1 MVCAAYNLR
10 HPLDL
15 WGHLWLANKLLMNYH
30 SWFNLP
36 NKGFTGIP
44 IMDNIHLC
52 QSLHNHHINK
62 LYPFPIVT
70 LRLLSYAGQL
80 IYLNK
85 FHLCSFL
92 KIALNHWCLNFK
104 YLVLLQ
110 SKNHQYTQ
118 YQCHT
123 NNNLLFQSQ
132 WRQQLYL
139 PHIKHFKQHPQKLLA
154 WTSKPWKIDL
164 MLLLRRSLRTWLHL

>member
-10 HPLDL
+10 HL

-30 SWFNLP
+30 SWSNLP
-36 NKGFTGIP
+36 DKGFTGIP
-44 IMDNIHLC
+44 VMDNTHLC
-52 QSLHNHHINK
+52 QYLHNNHINK
-62 LYPFPIVT
+62 LCPFPIAT

-104 YLVLLQ
+104 YLVPLQ

-132 WRQQLYL
+132 RRQQLYL
-139 PHIKHFKQHPQKLLA
+139 V
-154 WTSKPWKIDL
+154 S
-164 MLLLRRSLRTWLHL
+164 